1 MKRPGINRML
11 VEALLLWILVVMV
24 KATTSEDSL
33 PIFLEEPESAVISHH
48 ASVTL
53 PCKVLPSSAV
63 VRWKFNGD
71 TVKEGGSKGFSIVGT
86 NLHIANFKHKRKQD
100 SNEGIYQCIAET
112 SVGRV
117 ASRPARLSKTVLK
130 RFQSREDLRL
140 NGTIGYSI
148 VLPCQPPISSPEAN
162 ILFELNGTI
171 ISTSSDH
178 YRILSSGNLLIRNL
192 TLNDQGTYRCIAV
205 NPVSNQNRTSSH
217 IISLSV
223 RNYTQG
229 STTGN
234 VNVYRPTEV
243 EAHEGEDVTIE
254 CVAIGLPQPVV
265 SWDKYGGSFPKE
277 RTDTIQGNLII
288 RNVTQEDT
296 GTYLCKVNSGNEEQ
310 TVKDVY
316 LKLIEPPT
324 VTAETTSVTLTPSNS
339 VKLRC
344 QVRGSPKPE
353 VIWYHNAVP
362 ISNILNVDENQ
373 GTTYSLNNVVHDDAG
388 LYQCMSSNDIGVDY
402 AVIRVDITGDRMAS
416 TTSNKNNNNPR
427 QRPNVK
433 RKNGKR
439 RRKNRRN
446 RKQRKNKK
454 TKGPQPVNDGPDNTN
469 VKLVPPSAPDVYQL
483 SDTSVK
489 LNWTVPANDGLNI
502 IFFRVQYR
510 VIKPK
515 KSPWQTDD
523 NEIQGDRRQY
533 EVKNLVAEG
542 TFKFR
547 IAAVYSNND
556 NKAGPN
562 SDKFTLHL
570 PTYQQPQ
577 VPKNPPTIVEVK
589 PITYMDNYALNI
601 KWNYIPVKSSPI
613 EGFFLYYKPFNSKG
627 DYKKEM
633 LMQPS
638 IRTYLVVELKAATE
652 YSLKMQCFNS
662 EGMSDFSNT
671 VVMKTQGEGKEPKFP
686 FIPPST
692 SKPPAEQSNEGSPT
706 KPDNQANSELLYM
719 ILGIVFGVLM
729 LLLIVFIFMCW
740 WKQRQQRRMMDAMN
754 DAVLRNKFQD
764 PSQRIY
770 ADSLRKKYVNG
781 GYSAVPTAP
790 PVQNGQVQNTYTKMN
805 VNVNPL
811 SEMDMH
817 SMSNG
822 HTGNQLHQSTTFVP
836 NGTLPSQYSDNN
848 NKQNLDNSLEGSQ
861 CLNTPD
867 SMGSGEA
874 PAIPPSPNSY
884 SVPIGYDQ
892 FTTSDSQEQYSNK
905 SCDQLAESH
914 DPNNLDFVKQCSN
927 DSSVASENSVHSGKH
942 KRRRKRKAASSENST
957 RDQATNTDLSSN
969 EGTMEFS
976 HVNRDTNSPEAF
988 EQCYTRTSSSE
999 DCDQVV

>member
-1 MKRPGINRML
+1 M
-11 VEALLLWILVVMV
+11 EALAGNMNENIQP
-24 KATTSEDSL
+24 AE
-33 PIFLEEPESAVISHH
+33 
-48 ASVTL
+48 
-53 PCKVLPSSAV
+53 
-63 VRWKFNGD
+63 
-71 TVKEGGSKGFSIVGT
+71 
-86 NLHIANFKHKRKQD
+86 KRKYLKDKVESVKRRNDMRKEKPKPIEGKINFSSGSIDEKNLIYGMTNDIKKAMGGGNPNRTTNKDMLFEVMTFYIKNNITQLD
-100 SNEGIYQCIAET
+100 EDQHMAEENNIPFLDCSFTSCNEETSTQKLFVTAET
-112 SVGRV
+112 SIENLIKRVINHGKVCKSQLHLYSTDIKGHVGVCKLKCEEKHELLWSSSPYMGDKYLCNLRMSHGFYV
-117 ASRPARLSKTVLK
+117 SGILPNQYSRFCQAS
-130 RFQSREDLRL
+130 
-140 NGTIGYSI
+140 NIGTIG
-148 VLPCQPPISSPEAN
+148 E
-162 ILFELNGTI
+162 T
-171 ISTSSDH
+171 
-178 YRILSSGNLLIRNL
+178 
-192 TLNDQGTYRCIAV
+192 TLNSIFQKYAPVVSQLVKESYETALLEEIASYEELQEGIDIVTDARHGTRKNSMYTDVVCLGARTHKVLRVETISKVDCTSAQKHELIGTERIYEYFKNLRDEYEVKIRVHCHDRNTSVNKFIRINGIDTESTNDTWHATKNIAKEIKTICSGPRYKEGQTWHPELSDKAASIKTHLYWAMKNCNKDPVKLKLSLLNIVEHYKNNHEHCSELSRCKTD
-205 NPVSNQNRTSSH
+205 SNYEPTKYLIKDPKAEMLLGRALMN
-217 IISLSV
+217 
-223 RNYTQG
+223 TQVYKSPTDYVHC

-454 TKGPQPVNDGPDNTN
+454 TKGPQPVNDGPDTN
-469 VKLVPPSAPDVYQL
+469 VKLVTPSAPDVYQL

-577 VPKNPPTIVEVK
+577 VPKTH
-589 PITYMDNYALNI
+589 
-601 KWNYIPVKSSPI
+601 
-613 EGFFLYYKPFNSKG
+613 
-627 DYKKEM
+627 
-633 LMQPS
+633 Q
-638 IRTYLVVELKAATE
+638 
-652 YSLKMQCFNS
+652 
-662 EGMSDFSNT
+662 
-671 VVMKTQGEGKEPKFP
+671 
-686 FIPPST
+686 
-692 SKPPAEQSNEGSPT
+692 
-706 KPDNQANSELLYM
+706 LL
-719 ILGIVFGVLM
+719 
-729 LLLIVFIFMCW
+729 
-740 WKQRQQRRMMDAMN
+740 
-754 DAVLRNKFQD
+754 
-764 PSQRIY
+764 
-770 ADSLRKKYVNG
+770 
-781 GYSAVPTAP
+781 
-790 PVQNGQVQNTYTKMN
+790 
-805 VNVNPL
+805 
-811 SEMDMH
+811 
-817 SMSNG
+817 
-822 HTGNQLHQSTTFVP
+822 
-836 NGTLPSQYSDNN
+836 
-848 NKQNLDNSLEGSQ
+848 
-861 CLNTPD
+861 
-867 SMGSGEA
+867 
-874 PAIPPSPNSY
+874 
-884 SVPIGYDQ
+884 
-892 FTTSDSQEQYSNK
+892 
-905 SCDQLAESH
+905 
-914 DPNNLDFVKQCSN
+914 
-927 DSSVASENSVHSGKH
+927 
-942 KRRRKRKAASSENST
+942 
-957 RDQATNTDLSSN
+957 
-969 EGTMEFS
+969 
-976 HVNRDTNSPEAF
+976 
-988 EQCYTRTSSSE
+988 
-999 DCDQVV
+999 